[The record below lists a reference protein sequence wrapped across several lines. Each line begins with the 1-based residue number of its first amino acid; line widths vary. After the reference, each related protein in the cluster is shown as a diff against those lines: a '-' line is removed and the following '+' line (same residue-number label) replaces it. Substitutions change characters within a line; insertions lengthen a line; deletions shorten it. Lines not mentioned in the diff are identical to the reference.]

1 MKRSPM
7 KQGKSARQAAY
18 DKEFEAYKPLVKIRS
33 KGLCEAATFVLYH
46 FSSLTAMDLLRTP
59 ETQIALDDFLDV
71 GCGIYAVHIH
81 HRKYRSRGGSNQITN
96 LLDICLAHHEWIHAH
111 GGFGES
117 ANLLGLVLSAGEL
130 EML

>member
-1 MKRSPM
+1 MKRSSL
-7 KQGKSARQAAY
+7 KQGKSAQLAAY
-18 DKEFEAYKPLVKIRS
+18 DAEFLQAKALILQRS
-33 KGLCEAATFVLYH
+33 KGVCEAATFVLYH
-46 FSSLTAMDLLRTP
+46 LVRTE
-59 ETQIALDDFLDV
+59 ETQMALNDFLDV
-71 GCGIYAVHIH
+71 GCGITAVHIH

-117 ANLLGLVLSAGEL
+117 ANLLGLALSAGEL

>member
-1 MKRSPM
+1 MKRTPM

-18 DKEFEAYKPLVKIRS
+18 DNEFEAYKPLVRIRS
-33 KGLCEAATFVLYH
+33 KGICEAATFVLYH
-46 FSSLTAMDLLRTP
+46 LLRTP

-117 ANLLGLVLSAGEL
+117 ANLLGLALSAGEL